1 MLRLSKK
8 IDYGLMAMGYIAFLD
23 KERVVNTREIAEEY
37 NIPVELLAKILQK
50 LAKKGLIV
58 SQNGPKGGYL
68 LAREPMDITLGE
80 FVKAIDGPI
89 QMMECHQEGEHRC
102 LQIEK
107 CSVRSPLTKIQ
118 ESIAG
123 LLDNITLEEMRRD
136 EIGHLTLHGEGVK
149 G

>member
-23 KERVVNTREIAEEY
+23 KERVVNTKEIAEEY
-37 NIPVELLAKILQK
+37 SIPLELLAKILQK

-58 SQNGPKGGYL
+58 SQSGPKGGYH
-68 LAREPMDITLGE
+68 LAKEPMDITVGE
-80 FVKAIDGPI
+80 IVKAIDGPI
-89 QMMECHQEGEHRC
+89 QMMECHQGEHRC

-107 CSVRSPLTKIQ
+107 CSIRSPLTKIQ
-118 ESIAG
+118 ESISG

-136 EIGHLTLHGEGVK
+136 EISHLTLHGEGVK